1 MSPVSP
7 FDLIVVGSGPGGYIA
22 AIRAAQLGLRT
33 AIVERDPAGLG
44 GTCLR
49 RGCIPAKTWLETAH
63 RYGQMTELADYG
75 IAGVDVAQMRA
86 DLAAIVKRKN
96 RIVLKNG
103 KGVEFLM
110 KKNKVTVL
118 KGSGRLLGGGRVA
131 VRTDGAEAEY
141 EAARIIL
148 ATGSTPREMPGM
160 ETDGVRVLNS
170 DHVLDLAELPSHLV
184 ILGGG
189 AIGVEFASV
198 FARLGA
204 KVTLVELMDR
214 ILPIEDA
221 AMGEELAK
229 LLAKEQK
236 IDVRVKTRISAIERF
251 PDRVVCTLEGDK
263 PGQLECSH
271 LLVAVGRGPVTADA
285 GLEAT
290 AAQVDRG
297 YVAVDRFMA
306 TAEPGLYA
314 IGDIVR
320 TPQLAHVASDEG
332 IVAAEH
338 AAQSLGKDAHPHPIR
353 YDRVPSCTYCD
364 PEVGCVGLSEAQAR
378 ELHPD
383 VEIGVFPFMPLAK
396 ANIIGEPHGFIKIVS
411 SRQYGEI
418 LGIHII
424 GPKAT
429 ELVASSVALL
439 AGEFTVEELARTLYP
454 HPTLNEG
461 FPEAARA
468 VLGRALNA

>member
-1 MSPVSP
+1 MAQ
-7 FDLIVVGSGPGGYIA
+7 FDLIVIGSGPGGYIA
-22 AIRAAQLGLRT
+22 AIRGAQLGLAT

-63 RYGQMTELADYG
+63 RFGHMADLAEFG
-75 IAGVDVAQMRA
+75 IAGVDTTRMRA

-110 KKNKVTVL
+110 KKNKITVL
-118 KGSGRLLGGGRVA
+118 KGSAKLLGGGRVEVA
-131 VRTDGAEAEY
+131 GDGVEVHG
-141 EAARIIL
+141 AAKIIL
-148 ATGSTPREMPGM
+148 ATGSVPREMPGM

-170 DHVLDLAELPSHLV
+170 DHILDLAELPSHLV
-184 ILGGG
+184 ILGAG

-198 FARLGA
+198 FSRLGA

-214 ILPIEDA
+214 ILPVEDA
-221 AMGEELAK
+221 AMGEELARIFTK
-229 LLAKEQK
+229 QHKMD
-236 IDVRVKTRISAIERF
+236 IRVKTKIAAVERF

-263 PGQLECSH
+263 PGVVECSH
-271 LLVAVGRGPVTADA
+271 LLVAVGRGPVTAGI

-297 YVAVDRFMA
+297 FVAVDGFMRS
-306 TAEPGLYA
+306 AEPGLYA

-320 TPQLAHVASDEG
+320 TPLLAHVASDEG

-338 AAQSLGKDAHPHPIR
+338 AARELGRDVQPHPIR

-364 PEVGCVGLSEAQAR
+364 PEVGCVGLTEAQAR
-378 ELHPD
+378 ERYPD
-383 VEIGVFPFMPLAK
+383 VEVGMFPFMPLAK
-396 ANIIGEPHGFIKIVS
+396 ANIIGEPYGFIKLVS
-411 SRQYGEI
+411 SRKYGEI

-429 ELVASSVALL
+429 ELVASSLALL
-439 AGEFTVEELARTLYP
+439 AGEFTVEELVHTMYP
-454 HPTLNEG
+454 HPTLNEA

>member
-1 MSPVSP
+1 MAQ
-7 FDLIVVGSGPGGYIA
+7 FDLIVIGSGPGGYIA
-22 AIRAAQLGLRT
+22 AIRGAQLGLAT
-33 AIVERDPAGLG
+33 AIVEKDPAGLG

-49 RGCIPAKTWLETAH
+49 RGCIPAKAWLETSH
-63 RYGQMTELADYG
+63 RFGHMPDLAEFG
-75 IAGVDVAQMRA
+75 IAGVDISQMRA

-118 KGSGRLLGGGRVA
+118 KGSGKLLGAGKVEVTGEA
-131 VRTDGAEAEY
+131 VEVHEA
-141 EAARIIL
+141 RKIIL
-148 ATGSTPREMPGM
+148 ATGSVPKEMPGM
-160 ETDGVRVLNS
+160 ATDGVRVLNS
-170 DHVLDLAELPSHLV
+170 DHILDLTVLPSHLV
-184 ILGGG
+184 ILGAG

-198 FARLGA
+198 FARLGS

-214 ILPIEDA
+214 LLPIEDA

-229 LLAKEQK
+229 ILAKQHK
-236 IDVRVKTRISAIERF
+236 MDIRVKTKITAIERF
-251 PDRVVCTLEGDK
+251 EDKVVCTLEGDK
-263 PGQLECSH
+263 PGVLECSH
-271 LLVAVGRGPVTADA
+271 LLVAVGRGPVTAGV

-290 AAQVDRG
+290 RAVVDRG
-297 YVAVDRFMA
+297 FVGIDPFLR

-320 TPQLAHVASDEG
+320 TPMLAHVASDEG

-338 AAQSLGKDAHPHPIR
+338 AAGELGKDAHPHAIR

-364 PEVGCVGLSEAQAR
+364 PEVGCVGLTEAQAR
-378 ELHPD
+378 EQGHD
-383 VEIGVFPFMPLAK
+383 VEIGLFPFMPLAK
-396 ANIIGEPHGFIKIVS
+396 ANIIGEPYGFIKLVADKKF
-411 SRQYGEI
+411 GEI

-429 ELVASSVALL
+429 ELVASSLALL
-439 AGEFTVEELARTLYP
+439 AGEFTVDELIGTMYP
-454 HPTLNEG
+454 HPTLNEA

-468 VLGRALNA
+468 VYGRALNA

>member
-1 MSPVSP
+1 MAQ
-7 FDLIVVGSGPGGYIA
+7 FDLIVIGSGPGGYIA
-22 AIRAAQLGLRT
+22 AIRGAQLGLAT

-63 RYGQMTELADYG
+63 RFGQMGELAEYG
-75 IAGVDVAQMRA
+75 IAGVDTTGLKA

-110 KKNKVTVL
+110 KKNKITL
-118 KGSGRLLGGGRVA
+118 LRGTGKLLGGGQVQ
-131 VRTDGAEAEY
+131 VTGETTEVHT
-141 EAARIIL
+141 AARIIL
-148 ATGSTPREMPGM
+148 ATGSVPRDLPGM
-160 ETDGVRVLNS
+160 EVDGKRVINS
-170 DHVLDLAELPSHLV
+170 DHILDLTVLPSHLV
-184 ILGGG
+184 ILGAG

-198 FARLGA
+198 FARLGS
-204 KVTLVELMDR
+204 KVTLVELLDR
-214 ILPIEDA
+214 VLPIEEA
-221 AMGEELAK
+221 AIGEELARI
-229 LLAKEQK
+229 LAKK
-236 IDVRVKTRISAIERF
+236 DKLDIRVKTRIAAIERHE
-251 PDRVVCTLEGDK
+251 DRVVCTLEGDK
-263 PGQLECSH
+263 PGTLDCSH
-271 LLVAVGRGPVTADA
+271 LLVAVGRGPVTADL

-290 AAQVDRG
+290 AAVVDRG
-297 YVAVDRFMA
+297 FVGVDRFMA

-320 TPQLAHVASDEG
+320 TPWLAHVASDEG

-338 AAQSLGKDAHPHPIR
+338 AAQALGRDVQPHPVN
-353 YDRVPSCTYCD
+353 YDRIPSCTYCD
-364 PEVGCVGLSEAQAR
+364 PEVGCVGLTEAQAVAKG
-378 ELHPD
+378 LD
-383 VEIGVFPFMPLAK
+383 VQTGVFPFMPLAK
-396 ANIIGEPHGFIKIVS
+396 ANILGEPHGFIKLVAD
-411 SRQYGEI
+411 RKYGEL

-439 AGEFTVEELARTLYP
+439 GGEYTVEELIRTMYP
-454 HPTLNEG
+454 HPTLNEA